1 MFIEFDHCV
10 FKDFGRR
17 GPEAQDGATVILNKC
32 VIWSWGIRDLFSV
45 RSFAGWAHTDASI
58 VMNDCVLIQE
68 HFNQSGW
75 LNMLI
80 DIGNHI
86 GNDFNEG
93 SLSLR
98 SLIPGTMRGLYASTG
113 GRVEFNDSY
122 KPWWVYVEG
131 AKPWG
136 EKADIALPSA
146 TQNELNGDHAR
157 QLIANGVMAVSEG
170 ANMPSTP
177 EAIKVF
183 QDAKILYAP
192 GKAANAGGV
201 SVSGLEM
208 TQNSIKLSW
217 SAEEVDE
224 KLKSIMKNIHE
235 ACVQYGTEADG
246 YVNYVKGANVAGFM
260 KVAKAMMAQGIL

>member
-1 MFIEFDHCV
+1 METTENIKDLIVTCPDVNGDGICVKLNESGRVISIKNCIVDFSDLDTESLDENISFVCGANAIVQNSVFTNGIKLVLCGNGDHPKEDKNMFVEFDSCV

-131 AKPWG
+131 AKPFSTG
-136 EKADIALPSA
+136 DKHKARLIIRETFAACGLQHMITKAIYAL
-146 TQNELNGDHAR
+146 
-157 QLIANGVMAVSEG
+157 
-170 ANMPSTP
+170 
-177 EAIKVF
+177 
-183 QDAKILYAP
+183 
-192 GKAANAGGV
+192 
-201 SVSGLEM
+201 
-208 TQNSIKLSW
+208 
-217 SAEEVDE
+217 
-224 KLKSIMKNIHE
+224 
-235 ACVQYGTEADG
+235 
-246 YVNYVKGANVAGFM
+246 
-260 KVAKAMMAQGIL
+260 

>member
-1 MFIEFDHCV
+1 MEITESISNTIITKPDENGDGLCVKPNPNGYAIKINDCKVDFNGTEPSALDENVSFINGVSAIISNSVFTNGIKLVLCGNGDHPITDRKMFVQFNNCV

-131 AKPWG
+131 AKPF
-136 EKADIALPSA
+136 S
-146 TQNELNGDHAR
+146 TGDKHKAR
-157 QLIANGVMAVSEG
+157 QVIRQTFKKCGLQQF
-170 ANMPSTP
+170 TTK
-177 EAIKVF
+177 AIF
-183 QDAKILYAP
+183 SL
-192 GKAANAGGV
+192 
-201 SVSGLEM
+201 
-208 TQNSIKLSW
+208 
-217 SAEEVDE
+217 
-224 KLKSIMKNIHE
+224 
-235 ACVQYGTEADG
+235 
-246 YVNYVKGANVAGFM
+246 
-260 KVAKAMMAQGIL
+260 

>member
-1 MFIEFDHCV
+1 METTESIKDIIVTCPDVNGDGICVKPNKSGSVISIKNCIVDFSDLDTESLDENISFVCGANAIIQNSVFTNGIKLVLCGNGDHPKEDQKMFIEFDHCV

-131 AKPWG
+131 AKPFSTG
-136 EKADIALPSA
+136 DKHKARLIIRDTFAACGLQHMTTKAIYAL
-146 TQNELNGDHAR
+146 
-157 QLIANGVMAVSEG
+157 
-170 ANMPSTP
+170 
-177 EAIKVF
+177 
-183 QDAKILYAP
+183 
-192 GKAANAGGV
+192 
-201 SVSGLEM
+201 
-208 TQNSIKLSW
+208 
-217 SAEEVDE
+217 
-224 KLKSIMKNIHE
+224 
-235 ACVQYGTEADG
+235 
-246 YVNYVKGANVAGFM
+246 
-260 KVAKAMMAQGIL
+260 